1 MNHYYLSV
9 TSLFLLC
16 PLFIF
21 VNKMQKNIYEI
32 ILAGLLIINIKLSFI
47 FWLNPIN
54 KSFVHKLD
62 GIFGKISFILFSIY
76 TLLIKNLDYIF
87 KLIFWILMITSLY
100 LFYSSNICSSNEW
113 CCNNHLLCHSF
124 FHLFISIACMLT
136 FL

>member
-1 MNHYYLSV
+1 MNHYILSI
-9 TSLFLLC
+9 TSLFLLF

-21 VNKMQKNIYEI
+21 VNKIKKNIYEI
-32 ILAGLLIINIKLSFI
+32 LLAILLLINIKLSFI

-62 GIFGKISFILFSIY
+62 GFFGKISYILFLIY
-76 TLLIKNLDYIF
+76 TLLIKDLDYIF
-87 KLIFWILMITSLY
+87 KLIVWVCFITSIY
-100 LFYSSNICSSNEW
+100 LFYWSNICSSYKW